1 MILIKDAKIVKGVTK
16 CYINVEPGVY
26 LSGDSYGIIGKIML
40 DNLPVP
46 NLDFKPSVCVISGL

>member
-40 DNLPVP
+40 DNLM
-46 NLDFKPSVCVISGL
+46 S